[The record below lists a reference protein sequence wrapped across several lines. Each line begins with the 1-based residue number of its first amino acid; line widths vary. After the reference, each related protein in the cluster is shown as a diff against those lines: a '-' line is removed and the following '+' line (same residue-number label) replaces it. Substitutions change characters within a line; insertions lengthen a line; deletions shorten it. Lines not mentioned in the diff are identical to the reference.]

1 MHQRA
6 LRGLFPAVLVIATV
20 ALALCAANA
29 KAWTTTHPGS
39 VQPGDSFGTT
49 SCPTMSGLNFQ
60 QNGDFCFYF
69 PNGSATPLPLCDPSS
84 CGAVTFLFPSA
95 GTFTATLTYPSPN
108 GFTLL
113 GLQLCHDNQAAGDPT
128 SCPTALAPNGV
139 DAGCSQ
145 DFTPGDPNNTPLDPT
160 DDTMTTT
167 LTCTIPVGDTINPYT
182 LIVYPFAVNNCSDMS
197 DPVCLA
203 DPTVGVTAAL
213 SGNFSSVIV
222 SPGPADAKAEGGGE
236 LVPQQHFSFE
246 TKNNPSKWD
255 HTHVRFAISSKDLT
269 RCDFRADGAT
279 FVDVEPSPL
288 GKNSGGTAD
297 VYGNGTVTDSTKTK
311 HSITYHLRVT
321 DGGKGGTD
329 TFQLTAPG
337 CDTNGLAV
345 PVNHGNIV
353 VRQDNDRDND

>member
-6 LRGLFPAVLVIATV
+6 LRGLFPAALVIVTV
-20 ALALCAANA
+20 VLAVFAASA
-29 KAWTTTHPGS
+29 KAATT
-39 VQPGDSFGTT
+39 VQPGSSFGTT
-49 SCPTMSGLNFQ
+49 SCGTMSGASFQ

-69 PNGSATPLPLCDPSS
+69 PNASTTPLPLCDPSS
-84 CGAVTFLFPSA
+84 CGAVTLLFPSA

-113 GLQLCHDNQAAGDPT
+113 GLQLCHDNQLPVGDPA
-128 SCPTALAPNGV
+128 SCPDVLAPGGA
-139 DAGCSQ
+139 DAGCTQ
-145 DFTPGDPNNTPLDPT
+145 DFTPGDNGTPLDPT

-167 LTCTIPVGDTINPYT
+167 LTCTIPVGDTVNPYT
-182 LIVYPFAVNNCSDMS
+182 LIVYPYSVLNC
-197 DPVCLA
+197 A
-203 DPTVGVTAAL
+203 DPTDATCAGDITIGVTAAL
-213 SGNFSSVIV
+213 SGSFSSTIV
-222 SPGPADAKAEGGGE
+222 SPGPADAKAEGGGD
-236 LVPQQHFSFE
+236 VAPQQHFSFE

-269 RCDFRADGAT
+269 RCSFRADGAT

-297 VYGNGTVTDSTKTK
+297 VYGNGTVTDWTKTQ
-311 HSITYHLRVT
+311 HSVTYHLRVT

-329 TFQLTAPG
+329 TFQLSAPG

-353 VRQDNDRDND
+353 VRQDNDND